1 VISIIGKNMAQATVN
16 DKKFE
21 VQAEGSGVLIN
32 QQPLEWDILKL
43 SDRHYHILYQNKTYN
58 AELIK
63 SERDT
68 KSFIFKINGR
78 FYTVNLKDKFD
89 LMLEKM
95 GIANAAANK
104 LNNLKAP
111 MPGLIVDLKVK
122 EGDSVKAGD
131 PLLILEAMKME
142 NVLKS
147 PGEGVIKTVKV
158 KKGDSVEKGHVLLE
172 F

>member
-1 VISIIGKNMAQATVN
+1 MAQATVN

-21 VQAEGSGVLIN
+21 VQAEGSVMLIN

-43 SDRHYHILYQNKTYN
+43 SDRHYHILFQNKTYN

-78 FYTVNLKDKFD
+78 FYAVNLKDKFD